1 VGCAPGRIAGTQSGS
16 RCCIDD
22 SHRVRVHEPE
32 LILRTADRSRR
43 FCIQIEGRFKKPW
56 NGNEVLFGV
65 SSCVSPSM
73 PTMLTCAPQTDFEY
87 LPKEFPRAPFNA
99 GMRIAKMIDPCTFC
113 E

>member
-1 VGCAPGRIAGTQSGS
+1 MAGVQSKHPCCADEEKS
-16 RCCIDD
+16 
-22 SHRVRVHEPE
+22 VRAHVQRLRH
-32 LILRTADRSRR
+32 RTADRSRR

-65 SSCVSPSM
+65 SSYVRPGLRTWLM
-73 PTMLTCAPQTDFEY
+73 DVPQTDFEY